1 MNDSDSTELAQ
12 TVSAALP
19 GHLIRRLHQ
28 VATKVFQQHMKDAGL
43 DLTPIQF
50 SALDALASLPGIDQA
65 RLAKTIGKD
74 KATIGAVVDR
84 LVTKGLVL
92 REVSPRDKRARVL
105 VLSEAGAALIA
116 EVSPTVTALQRQI
129 LPGLSEAEYAQ
140 FIALAAKA
148 THAAEALWDDAG

>member
-1 MNDSDSTELAQ
+1 MTDTPQ
-12 TVSAALP
+12 TLSLALP

-28 VATKVFQQHMKDAGL
+28 VATKVFQQHMKESGF

-50 SALDALASLPGIDQA
+50 SALDALAALPGIDQA

-84 LVTKGLVL
+84 LAAKGLIT

-105 VLSEAGAALIA
+105 VLSAAGARLVT
-116 EVSPTVTALQRQI
+116 EVTPRVTALQREI
-129 LPGLSEAEYAQ
+129 LPGLTAAEYDQ
-140 FIALAAKA
+140 FVALAAKA
-148 THAAEALWDDAG
+148 THAAEALWED